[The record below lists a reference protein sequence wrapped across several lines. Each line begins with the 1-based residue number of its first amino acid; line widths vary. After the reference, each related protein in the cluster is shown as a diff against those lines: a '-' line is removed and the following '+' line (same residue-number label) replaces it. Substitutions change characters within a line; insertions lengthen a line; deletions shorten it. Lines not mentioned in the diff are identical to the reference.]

1 MGGLF
6 DVILRGTRRIEQIM
20 GASTVKRAEK
30 PSTLIIELIADLE
43 GVDPAELSP
52 PLYSVI
58 DPDAL
63 DALFGSSTDDEPQTA
78 GHVDFEYCGYEIRIQ
93 SDGEVAILNR

>member
-1 MGGLF
+1 MEAA
-6 DVILRGTRRIEQIM
+6 TKE
-20 GASTVKRAEK
+20 TAEN
-30 PSTLIIELIADLE
+30 PSTLIIDLIADLQ
-43 GVDPAELSP
+43 GVDPVELTP

-63 DALFGSSTDDEPQTA
+63 DALFHSSTGDASQTS